1 MINAVSTPS
10 RNETCNCG
18 SGLKYK
24 KCCSN
29 KALPQPSIKTNSTKA
44 QNLIDVY
51 PSFNELLEHEIV
63 PSILSQS
70 ELLFV
75 SNKVHLL
82 STIVDRMC
90 NTMYDLGFF
99 KSTFFFAEND
109 PFDHNTGLNMGGHAL
124 IYDAS
129 GRTHEVDYIEF
140 MALSK
145 MMFCSFLGIELN
157 YNQLLALSEFK
168 NSSSKIATIID

>member
-29 KALPQPSIKTNSTKA
+29 KAIPQPSIKTNSTKA

-99 KSTFFFAEND
+99 KSTFVNVCPSEISEN
-109 PFDHNTGLNMGGHAL
+109 
-124 IYDAS
+124 
-129 GRTHEVDYIEF
+129 
-140 MALSK
+140 
-145 MMFCSFLGIELN
+145 
-157 YNQLLALSEFK
+157 
-168 NSSSKIATIID
+168 IICFIP

>member
-1 MINAVSTPS
+1 MKNQT
-10 RNETCNCG
+10 
-18 SGLKYK
+18 
-24 KCCSN
+24 
-29 KALPQPSIKTNSTKA
+29 TKA
-44 QNLIDVY
+44 QNLVDVY
-51 PSFNELLEHEIV
+51 PSFDELLKHEIV
-63 PSILSQS
+63 PSLLSKG

-82 STIVDRMC
+82 STAVDRMC
-90 NTMYDLGFF
+90 KNMYDLGFF
-99 KSTFFFAEND
+99 KSTFFCAEND
-109 PFDHNTGLNMGGHAL
+109 PFDENTGLNMGGEAL

-157 YNQLLALSEFK
+157 DTQLLALSEFK
-168 NSSSKIATIID
+168 SSSYKITRIID